1 MSSGAADT
9 GEKASLIEQ
18 RTTTVSSYAAHAVS
32 VVLVGVTAVLLCFGA
47 LVTTYDAAMA
57 VPDWPGTYGHNM
69 FLFPISEW
77 LGGPW
82 DLFLEHGHRLLGA
95 TVGLLSLILAGACF
109 RWETRGIVRG
119 LATAAV
125 VLVVLQGV
133 LGGMRVLMDDR
144 TIAKVH
150 ACTGPLFFGVAIAL
164 ATLTGRRSRGVLR
177 SKWLSR
183 MSFGLVAA
191 AYAQLVAGAQLR
203 HIDAAVVDPFT
214 FRWLVVAHLVG
225 AGLVALLA
233 VAVAAFAWATAF
245 MPTPTET
252 PSTKSPLVWS
262 TGIFLL
268 VTCQIVLGAAAW
280 LANWGVPDG
289 WIGRIFSAWITSPVE
304 ARSLW
309 NATVVTGHVVLGMMI
324 FGMAVVLAITSGQ
337 ATAQASTAKGGI
349 A

>member
-1 MSSGAADT
+1 
-9 GEKASLIEQ
+9 LIEQ
-18 RTTTVSSYAAHAVS
+18 RNTIVSSYAAHAVAI
-32 VVLVGVTAVLLCFGA
+32 VLVGVTAVLLCFGA

-69 FLFPISEW
+69 FLFPVSEW

-95 TVGLLSLILAGACF
+95 TVGMLSLVLAAACF
-109 RWETRGIVRG
+109 RWETRGVVRG

-164 ATLTGRRSRGVLR
+164 ATLTSRRRAGVIR
-177 SKWLSR
+177 SPWLAR
-183 MSFGLVAA
+183 FSFALVAA

-233 VAVAAFAWATAF
+233 VVVAAAAWANAF
-245 MPTPTET
+245 LPAAATEPTRMTDT
-252 PSTKSPLVWS
+252 PVMKSPVVWS

-268 VTCQIVLGAAAW
+268 VACQVVLGAAAW

-289 WIGRIFSAWITSPVE
+289 WIGRIFSAWVTSPVE

-324 FGMAVVLAITSGQ
+324 FGMAVVLAITCGSASG
-337 ATAQASTAKGGI
+337 AREVAKGGM